1 MQVCET
7 IYQLLKNKYLL
18 EKRGSIQVK
27 GKRQMMTCILNK
39 IN

>member
-1 MQVCET
+1 M
-7 IYQLLKNKYLL
+7 